1 MDKGLPIRSICRA
14 LDIIKIVN
22 RLRTPSLTEIANAAG
37 LPYPTAFRIVQT
49 LVHEGVIEQEPFR
62 KRYRATELVKTLS
75 SGFQEDDL
83 LSANAVKAMHDFT
96 AKYLWPVALVV
107 RVGSLMMVKH
117 STHQLTSQTL
127 TTYYPGHSVPLLD
140 SASGRVYLAF
150 CNADEREIVTQG
162 LASRSSPKTEMS
174 LQILTEGGLLEQIR
188 QQGYADSIRSQFNH
202 TPGKTSALAVPVLLD
217 GEVVACLSLIFFDR
231 AMPIADA
238 VDNLLAPLQ
247 VLARQIIETT
257 PAKQAASK
265 SAHA

>member
-14 LDIIKIVN
+14 LDIIKIIN
-22 RLRTPSLTEIANAAG
+22 RLQTPTLTEIAQAAD
-37 LPYPTAFRIVQT
+37 LPYPTAFRIVHT
-49 LVHEGVIEQEPFR
+49 LIHEGVIEQEPFR

-75 SGFQEDDL
+75 SGFQEDDRV
-83 LSANAVKAMHDFT
+83 SAHAEQAMHDFT
-96 AKYLWPVALVV
+96 AEYLWPVVLVV

-127 TTYYPGHSVPLLD
+127 TTYHPGHSVPLLD
-140 SASGRVYLAF
+140 SASGRAYLAY

-174 LQILTEGGLLEQIR
+174 LQILTEGNLLEQIR
-188 QQGYADSIRSQFNH
+188 QQGYADSVRSQFNQ
-202 TPGKTSALAVPVLLD
+202 TPGKTSAFAVPVMSE

-238 VDNLLAPLQ
+238 VNDLLAPLQ
-247 VLARQIIETT
+247 DLARRIIESPPTDT
-257 PAKQAASK
+257 
-265 SAHA
+265 